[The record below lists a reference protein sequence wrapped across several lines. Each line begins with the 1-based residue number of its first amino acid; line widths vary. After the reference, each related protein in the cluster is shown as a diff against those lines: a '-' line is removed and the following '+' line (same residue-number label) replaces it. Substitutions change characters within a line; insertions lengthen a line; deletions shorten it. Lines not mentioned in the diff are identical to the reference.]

1 MGRRG
6 GVGQLSRVG
15 AHQLLRLGP
24 ARRASPRPG
33 ILRAR
38 HPEGRHRE
46 SGQPEQ
52 PVTGVGQLS
61 AAQPGAGQPL
71 RGRTVAI
78 TADRRREEQAV
89 LLQRLGAEVQ
99 MLPLLRTEP
108 AVHRDELRAVTE
120 ALVSCPPGY
129 LVATTGYGVQAW
141 FELAELWGLREAL
154 VTTLRSRALIAARG
168 AKALGALRKAGLE
181 PGYKAPGGS
190 LGEVVGWLL
199 EHDLDGATVAL
210 QLPGDVAGAP
220 SPVPSRLAQERGA
233 LPALL
238 AAFNSGGVVAACIG
252 PVCAAA
258 ATDVGIVAPL
268 VPEHPRLGSLATALG
283 NFFSSF
289 PLCPTGASSASGP
302 LKADRTTS

>member
-1 MGRRG
+1 
-6 GVGQLSRVG
+6 
-15 AHQLLRLGP
+15 
-24 ARRASPRPG
+24 
-33 ILRAR
+33 
-38 HPEGRHRE
+38 
-46 SGQPEQ
+46 
-52 PVTGVGQLS
+52 
-61 AAQPGAGQPL
+61 
-71 RGRTVAI
+71 
-78 TADRRREEQAV
+78 
-89 LLQRLGAEVQ
+89 

-220 SPVPSRLAQERGA
+220 SPVPSRLAQVGARVVQVPVYALAPGERRSAVALVDGLVAGRFDAVTFTAAPQVHALASGAQERGA